1 MALGTQVVLSPRLRR
16 GTLLIL
22 QPVWD
27 ARARPWCSFSAQGL
41 GEAGQRQQRARKVT
55 GGNSEDRHHA
65 PAPFCPGQ
73 LWEPVGKRERAAPHL
88 LHKPSSGQTLPR
100 GGPSL
105 RNAPS
110 RGTWILERIQPQLS
124 QSSKFNPVVEEI
136 ISL

>member
-1 MALGTQVVLSPRLRR
+1 MALGTQVVLSPCLRR

-65 PAPFCPGQ
+65 PAHFCPGQ

-88 LHKPSSGQTLPR
+88 PAQTLEWSSSSEGRAVPEKC
-100 GGPSL
+100 S
-105 RNAPS
+105 
-110 RGTWILERIQPQLS
+110 IQGDLDFGKNTAS
-124 QSSKFNPVVEEI
+124 A
-136 ISL
+136 